1 MFLFASSFNQDV
13 SDWDVS
19 SVGNMGH
26 MFHDATSFNN
36 GGQPLDWGIKTG
48 SVTIM
53 SDMFNGAAVFNQAVN
68 SWDTSSVTN
77 MYYMFQAASSFNQ
90 PVNNWDVSHVTDMN
104 NMFADAQSF
113 NQDVSDWDISSI
125 TSTPNMFGGASSF
138 NNGGQPMDWGNK
150 TSNLVSLYSMF
161 DRAVSF
167 NQDISGWNT
176 SQVTSMSYMLNQTAS
191 FDQDLS
197 AWDVSRVTDMSSML
211 TGSGLSVTNYDA
223 ILHAWSQQ
231 SVQTGVALDV
241 SASYCHASDSRDV
254 LTGTYNWVIVDGGQQ
269 TGCNV
274 ATSVTTTPTVSVGR
288 STPWGVGLMPTT
300 QSLVQPLES
309 KHYFSRTLKQGMKG
323 DDVVALQKFLK
334 VNSVPSKQFGPK
346 TKAALSVYQK
356 NHGLVSDGIMG
367 PRSQLIIEQEL
378 NNQL

>member
-1 MFLFASSFNQDV
+1 
-13 SDWDVS
+13 
-19 SVGNMGH
+19 
-26 MFHDATSFNN
+26 
-36 GGQPLDWGIKTG
+36 
-48 SVTIM
+48 
-53 SDMFNGAAVFNQAVN
+53 
-68 SWDTSSVTN
+68 
-77 MYYMFQAASSFNQ
+77 MFQAASSFNQ